1 MVSLL
6 YSILYSFSFAVL
18 IHTLIL
24 FSSLSLADKN
34 MQLCSMKDLTN
45 ALSFH
50 KCIERKSFLVKNQK
64 NLSGLFFNKV

>member
-6 YSILYSFSFAVL
+6 FSILYSFSFAVL

-24 FSSLSLADKN
+24 FSSLSLEDKN
-34 MQLCSMKDLTN
+34 MQLCSMKDLTS

-50 KCIERKSFLVKNQK
+50 KSIKRKSFLVKN
-64 NLSGLFFNKV
+64 